1 MLKRRE
7 RPSALLS
14 VGGRFLRIWGGLV
27 TVLLVA
33 VVLVTV
39 LRSLGASLPVPFKSE
54 LF

>member
-14 VGGRFLRIWGGLV
+14 VGGRFLRIW
-27 TVLLVA
+27 VLLVA
-33 VVLVTV
+33 VVLLTV

>member
-14 VGGRFLRIWGGLV
+14 VGGRFLRIWGGV
-27 TVLLVA
+27 VLVA
-33 VVLVTV
+33 V
-39 LRSLGASLPVPFKSE
+39 LRFLGVPLPVPFKSE

>member
-14 VGGRFLRIWGGLV
+14 VGGRFLRIWGG
-27 TVLLVA
+27 A
-33 VVLVTV
+33 GGC
-39 LRSLGASLPVPFKSE
+39 SAFLGVPLPVPFKSE

>member
-14 VGGRFLRIWGGLV
+14 VGGRFLRIWG
-27 TVLLVA
+27 A
-33 VVLVTV
+33 LVTV
-39 LRSLGASLPVPFKSE
+39 LRFLGVPLPVPFKSE

>member
-1 MLKRRE
+1 MSGRLHFE
-7 RPSALLS
+7 CGRPLSAYL
-14 VGGRFLRIWGGLV
+14 GALV
-27 TVLLVA
+27 T

>member
-1 MLKRRE
+1 MSGRLHFE
-7 RPSALLS
+7 CGRPLSAYL
-14 VGGRFLRIWGGLV
+14 GALV

-33 VVLVTV
+33 VVLLTV

>member
-14 VGGRFLRIWGGLV
+14 VGGRFLRIWGGV
-27 TVLLVA
+27 LVA
-33 VVLVTV
+33 V
-39 LRSLGASLPVPFKSE
+39 LRFLGVPLPVPFKSE